1 MKLTSLTTLSCLI
14 ALGACSGTRIASEYC
29 DIATPFYIDNEETI
43 DYLVVDEPQFV
54 RDVLAHNE
62 IHAEVCN

>member
-1 MKLTSLTTLSCLI
+1 MRSISWTTLSCLI
-14 ALGACSGTRIASEYC
+14 ALGACSVETTSEYC
-29 DIATPFYIDNEETI
+29 DIATPFYIDHEETI

-62 IHAEVCN
+62 IHAEMCN